1 MGYIIPVQPLQA
13 QVYANRMLMDDYNF
27 AYISN
32 VQGIKMKSIFEEKL
46 KNQEEELEKKEEK
59 RLLKGNESLS
69 PPPYK
74 DFIQPNPVNLSIKI
88 AEINGKGNNV
98 NLYI

>member
-13 QVYANRMLMDDYNF
+13 QVYANRMLMEDYNF

-32 VQGIKMKSIFEEKL
+32 VQGIKMKSIFEEEL
-46 KNQEEELEKKEEK
+46 KDQEEELENNEEK
-59 RLLKGNESLS
+59 QLLKGNEASI

-74 DFIQPNPVNLSIKI
+74 GFIQPNPVNLSIQI
-88 AEINGKGNNV
+88 AEINGKGNSV

>member
-13 QVYANRMLMDDYNF
+13 QLYANRMLMEEYNF

-32 VQGIKMKSIFEEKL
+32 IQGIKMKSIFEEKL
-46 KNQEEELEKKEEK
+46 KDQEEELEKNEEK
-59 RLLKGNESLS
+59 QLLKGNESSS
-69 PPPYK
+69 PTPYK
-74 DFIQPNPVNLSIKI
+74 GFIQPNLVNLSMKI
-88 AEINGKGNNV
+88 AEINGKGNSV

>member
-32 VQGIKMKSIFEEKL
+32 VQGIKMKSIFEERI
-46 KNQEEELEKKEEK
+46 E
-59 RLLKGNESLS
+59 RSRRRT
-69 PPPYK
+69 
-74 DFIQPNPVNLSIKI
+74 
-88 AEINGKGNNV
+88 
-98 NLYI
+98 